1 MVFSTNVNSHQG
13 HGAGELTRAA
23 CEAALRR
30 IPTTPEDLTPGW
42 LTAVLRSS
50 GLDVDV
56 ASLEIEVFAEG
67 AGMMSLLVRARPTY
81 ARTDGPASVIVKMA
95 TPNAANRA
103 TAIAFHNY
111 RREVLFYR
119 VAAAR
124 TPTRLPVIYHEDVA
138 GDAPFILVM
147 EDLASYQGGDQVVG
161 ATIDQARLGMTALA
175 DLHAS
180 FWNDVD
186 RPELDFIPYHY
197 PSYHSDALQQAAVGA
212 WDDLATRAG
221 EALPDWV
228 AGLKSRFLPAIPR
241 MQEWI
246 TDHPRTVVHGDFR
259 MDNLFFGRTPAAGAD
274 GGRGL
279 AGNPALQGRPR
290 RRQVSSARACPPR
303 SDERTSAS
311 SSPSGT
317 PDSSPMV
324 CLATPRSRRGRTIG
338 VRCSTC
344 GRTWSSPRECWI
356 PHNDRGRRWMT
367 EMARRSAAAFDDL
380 GLIELLEEFE

>member
-1 MVFSTNVNSHQG
+1 
-13 HGAGELTRAA
+13 
-23 CEAALRR
+23 
-30 IPTTPEDLTPGW
+30 
-42 LTAVLRSS
+42 
-50 GLDVDV
+50 
-56 ASLEIEVFAEG
+56 
-67 AGMMSLLVRARPTY
+67 MMSLLVRARPTY
-81 ARTDGPASVIVKMA
+81 TRGDGPASVIVKMA

-175 DLHAS
+175 DLHAA

-197 PSYHSDALQQAAVGA
+197 PSYHSDAL
-212 WDDLATRAG
+212 RAG
-221 EALPDWV
+221 SRRRLGRSGDARRRRSAELGRRPQVAFPACDPADAGVDHRPPSHGRPRRLPDGQPV
-228 AGLKSRFLPAIPR
+228 LRAHARAG
-241 MQEWI
+241 
-246 TDHPRTVVHGDFR
+246 T
-259 MDNLFFGRTPAAGAD
+259 D

-279 AGNPALQGRPR
+279 AGNLCAARASTTSP
-290 RRQVSSARACPPR
+290 SFSARACPPK
-303 SDERTSAS
+303 SDGRTSAS

-317 PDSSPMV
+317 PDLSPAV
-324 CLATPRSRRGRTIG
+324 CLATPSSRRGRTIG
-338 VRCSTC
+338 VQCSTC
-344 GRTWSSPRECWI
+344 GRTWWLPRECWI

-367 EMARRSAAAFDDL
+367 EMAR
-380 GLIELLEEFE
+380 